1 MGYGIKDS
9 PWHITVLTSDG
20 ETRQATRCIYFKHI
34 KQKRGICSIKSHR
47 CTGSAHCD
55 EYQEKGKTCT
65 PPREEKE
72 YLDMPPKPPAKS
84 PSKKEVLMG
93 EIMLSPN
100 KERWKIVDVNIDEK
114 FLYVVTENKKDD
126 AVRKI
131 GFQAL
136 KNPSMGRWVAEDDS
150 IQKYI
155 LHLLEK

>member
-1 MGYGIKDS
+1 
-9 PWHITVLTSDG
+9 
-20 ETRQATRCIYFKHI
+20 
-34 KQKRGICSIKSHR
+34 
-47 CTGSAHCD
+47 
-55 EYQEKGKTCT
+55 
-65 PPREEKE
+65 
-72 YLDMPPKPPAKS
+72 
-84 PSKKEVLMG
+84 MG

-114 FLYVVTENKKDD
+114 FLYVVTEDKKDD